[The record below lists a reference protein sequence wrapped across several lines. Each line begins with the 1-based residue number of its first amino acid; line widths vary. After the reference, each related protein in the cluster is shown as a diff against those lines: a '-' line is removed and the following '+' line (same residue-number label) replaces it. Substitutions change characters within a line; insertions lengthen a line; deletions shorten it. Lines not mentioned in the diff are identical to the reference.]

1 MSVQLRSDTV
11 ISRVIAI
18 PPWCSRFGKKLLG
31 QRLAVHQRLE
41 SSPKHNPDVPKN
53 IQIRHLNCNEV
64 AEGLE
69 AKLHERITTAVVTE
83 LQGSR
88 TTSKVEGA
96 V

>member
-1 MSVQLRSDTV
+1 MVLK
-11 ISRVIAI
+11 I
-18 PPWCSRFGKKLLG
+18 WKKASWSKTG
-31 QRLAVHQRLE
+31 
-41 SSPKHNPDVPKN
+41 SSSKAGEFAQAQPGRAKN
-53 IQIRHLNCNEV
+53 IQLRHLNCNEV